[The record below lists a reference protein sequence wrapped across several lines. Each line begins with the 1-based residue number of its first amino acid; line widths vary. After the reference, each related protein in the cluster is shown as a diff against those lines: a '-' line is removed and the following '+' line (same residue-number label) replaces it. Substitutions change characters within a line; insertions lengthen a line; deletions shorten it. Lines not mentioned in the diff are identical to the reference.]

1 MKIAV
6 IGAGY
11 VGLVSGACL
20 AEFGFDVFCVD
31 QDVKRVDDLNA
42 GRIPIHEAGLDD
54 LVHSNARAGRLHFTT
69 DLKSAVAQ
77 AEAVFIAVSTPT
89 RRGDDAADLAYV
101 HKAASQ
107 IAEAL
112 DGYSVIITKS
122 TVPVGT
128 ARELKEQIRRLRPDA
143 EFDVAANPEFL
154 REGSAVEDFLHPD
167 RIVVGSESERAQET
181 LRKIYQ
187 PITMTGAPLIF
198 TDFESA
204 ELIKYAANGYL
215 AMRLAFVNQLADLCE
230 RVGGDIAV
238 VARGIG
244 HDKRIGHHYLQ
255 PGPGFG
261 GSCFPKDTRA
271 LAATARK
278 AGAPFSVIEAVVG
291 ANDQRKASLFQR
303 VTQALGGGIA
313 GKRIAIL
320 GLAFKAETDDLREA
334 PAIDLIP
341 ALTAAQASVVAYD
354 PVVRSN
360 GNRAFAAIKWAET
373 AYDAVK
379 DADAVIVLTEWNEFR
394 GLDLVRLA
402 ISMREPV
409 MIDLRNLYSIPD
421 IARTPFI
428 YHSLGRH
435 VLRPLS
441 NVPHAEVA
449 AKRASKRPSS

>member
-31 QDVKRVDDLNA
+31 HDAAKVDDLNA
-42 GRIPIHEAGLDD
+42 GRIPIHEPGLDS
-54 LVHSNARAGRLHFTT
+54 LVHANRRAGRLHFTG
-69 DLKSAVAQ
+69 DLKAAVSR

-101 HKAASQ
+101 HQAADQ
-107 IAEAL
+107 IAAAL
-112 DGYSVIITKS
+112 DGYSVVITKS

-128 ARELKEQIRRLRPDA
+128 ARKLKAQIKAARPEA

-154 REGSAVEDFLHPD
+154 REGSAVDDFLRPD
-167 RIVVGSESERAQET
+167 RIVVGSESKRAQET

-187 PITMTGAPLIF
+187 PITVSGAPLLF

-215 AMRLAFVNQLADLCE
+215 AMRLAFINQLADLCE
-230 RVGGDIAV
+230 KVGGDIAV
-238 VARGIG
+238 VAKGIG

-271 LAATARK
+271 LAATARE
-278 AGAPFSVIEAVVG
+278 AGVPFSLIEAVVG
-291 ANDQRKASLFQR
+291 ANDKRKAGLSAR
-303 VTQALGGGIA
+303 VAGMLGRTIA

-320 GLAFKAETDDLREA
+320 GLAFKADTDDLRDA
-334 PAIDLIP
+334 PALDLIP
-341 ALTAAQASVVAYD
+341 ALVAAQASVIAYD
-354 PVVRSN
+354 PVVRPN
-360 GNRAFAAIKWAET
+360 GTPAFAGIDWAKN
-373 AYDAVK
+373 AYDAAK
-379 DADAVIVLTEWNEFR
+379 AADAVIVLTEWNEFR
-394 GLDLVRLA
+394 GLDLKKLA
-402 ISMREPV
+402 ASMRAPV
-409 MIDLRNLYSIPD
+409 MIDLRNLYSTSD
-421 IARTPFI
+421 IAKTPFS
-428 YHSLGRH
+428 YHSIGRQ
-435 VLRPLS
+435 VITP
-441 NVPHAEVA
+441 A
-449 AKRASKRPSS
+449 AKAS

>member
-31 QDVKRVDDLNA
+31 QDAKRVDDLNA
-42 GRIPIHEAGLDD
+42 GRIPIHETGLDD
-54 LVHSNARAGRLHFTT
+54 LVHSNKRAGRLHFTT
-69 DLKSAVAQ
+69 DLKSAVAH

-112 DGYSVIITKS
+112 NGYSVVITKS

-128 ARELKEQIRRLRPDA
+128 ARKLKEQIGSLRPDV

-167 RIVVGSESERAQET
+167 RIVVGSESKRAQET

-230 RVGGDIAV
+230 KVGGDIAV
-238 VARGIG
+238 VAKGIG

-271 LAATARK
+271 LAATARD
-278 AGAPFSVIEAVVG
+278 AGAPFSVIEAVVT
-291 ANDQRKASLFQR
+291 ANEKRKSSLFQR
-303 VTQALGGGIA
+303 VTKALGSVA

-341 ALTAAQASVVAYD
+341 ALTAAQASIVAYD
-354 PVVRSN
+354 PVVRAN
-360 GNRAFAAIKWAET
+360 GNSAFAGIQWAET

-379 DADAVIVLTEWNEFR
+379 DAHAVILLTEWNEFR

-402 ISMREPV
+402 QSMREPV
-409 MIDLRNLYSIPD
+409 MIDLRNIYSTTD

-435 VLRPLS
+435 VLRPL
-441 NVPHAEVA
+441 
-449 AKRASKRPSS
+449 KTGRA

>member
-31 QDVKRVDDLNA
+31 QNVQRVSDLNA
-42 GRIPIHEAGLDD
+42 GRMPIHEAGLEA
-54 LVHSNARAGRLHFTT
+54 LVHANMRAGRLHFTK
-69 DLKSAVAQ
+69 DLKSAVSRAD
-77 AEAVFIAVSTPT
+77 AVFIAVSTPT

-101 HKAASQ
+101 FQAASE
-107 IAEAL
+107 IAAAL

-128 ARELKEQIRRLRPDA
+128 ARKLKAQIKALRPDA

-154 REGSAVEDFLHPD
+154 REGSAVDDFMRPD
-167 RIVVGSESERAQET
+167 RVVIGSESKRAQET

-187 PITMTGAPLIF
+187 PISMTGAPIIF

-215 AMRLAFVNQLADLCE
+215 AMRLAFINQLADLCE
-230 RVGGDIAV
+230 KVGGDIAV
-238 VARGIG
+238 VAKGIG

-271 LAATARK
+271 LAATARE
-278 AGAPFSVIEAVVG
+278 AQSPFSLIEAVVG
-291 ANDQRKASLFQR
+291 ANDKRKAGLFTR
-303 VTQALGGGIA
+303 VAQVLGGSVA
-313 GKRIAIL
+313 GKRVAIL
-320 GLAFKAETDDLREA
+320 GLAFKAETDDIRDA
-334 PAIDLIP
+334 PALDLIP
-341 ALTAAQASVVAYD
+341 ALSAAKASVVAYD
-354 PVVRSN
+354 PVVRAN
-360 GNRAFAAIKWAET
+360 GAFTGIDWAKT
-373 AYDAVK
+373 AYDAAQ

-394 GLDLVRLA
+394 GLNLEKLA
-402 ISMREPV
+402 SVMRVPV
-409 MIDLRNLYSIPD
+409 MIDLRNLYSTAD
-421 IARTPFI
+421 IAKTPFI
-428 YHSLGRH
+428 YHSIGRQAIKPA
-435 VLRPLS
+435 VS
-441 NVPHAEVA
+441 G
-449 AKRASKRPSS
+449 KKQ

>member
-31 QDVKRVDDLNA
+31 QDARRVDDLNA
-42 GRIPIHEAGLDD
+42 GRIPIHEAGLDLLID
-54 LVHSNARAGRLHFTT
+54 SNKRAGRLHFTT
-69 DLKSAVAQ
+69 NLKSAVSQ

-101 HKAASQ
+101 HKAAGQ

-128 ARELKEQIRRLRPDA
+128 ARKLKEQIRSLRPDA

-167 RIVVGSESERAQET
+167 RFVVGSESKRAQET

-230 RVGGDIAV
+230 KVGGDIAV
-238 VARGIG
+238 VAKGIG

-271 LAATARK
+271 LAATARE

-291 ANDQRKASLFQR
+291 ANDKRKGALFQR
-303 VTQALGGGIA
+303 VTRALGGDVA

-320 GLAFKAETDDLREA
+320 GLSFKAETDDLREA

-341 ALTAAQASVVAYD
+341 ALTSAHASIVAYD
-354 PVVRSN
+354 PVVRAD
-360 GNRAFAAIKWAET
+360 GNSAFAGIQWAET
-373 AYDAVK
+373 AYEAAK
-379 DADAVIVLTEWNEFR
+379 GADAIILLTEWNEFR

-402 ISMREPV
+402 RSMREPMMV
-409 MIDLRNLYSIPD
+409 DLRNLYSISE
-421 IARTPFI
+421 IAKTCFT

-435 VLRPLS
+435 VLRGVDGRQ
-441 NVPHAEVA
+441 NVRKISVA
-449 AKRASKRPSS
+449 

>member
-1 MKIAV
+1 
-6 IGAGY
+6 
-11 VGLVSGACL
+11 
-20 AEFGFDVFCVD
+20 VFCVD
-31 QDVKRVDDLNA
+31 QDVKRVEDLNA
-42 GRIPIHEAGLDD
+42 GRMPIHEAGLDD
-54 LVHSNARAGRLHFTT
+54 LVHSNSRAGRLHFTT

-112 DGYSVIITKS
+112 TGYSVVITKS

-128 ARELKEQIRRLRPDA
+128 ARKLKEQIRSLRPDA

-167 RIVVGSESERAQET
+167 RVVIGSESTRAQDT

-187 PITMTGAPLIF
+187 PITMTGAPLLF

-230 RVGGDIAV
+230 KVGGDIAV
-238 VARGIG
+238 VAKGIG

-271 LAATARK
+271 LAATARE
-278 AGAPFSVIEAVVG
+278 ANAPFSVIEAVVG
-291 ANDQRKASLFQR
+291 ANDKRKASLFQR
-303 VTQALGGGIA
+303 VTKALGGDAA
-313 GKRIAIL
+313 GKRIAVL

-341 ALTAAQASVVAYD
+341 ALIATKASVVAYD

-360 GNRAFAAIKWAET
+360 GHSAFAGVQWAQT
-373 AYDAVK
+373 AYDAAK
-379 DADAVIVLTEWNEFR
+379 GADAVILLTEWNEFR
-394 GLDLVRLA
+394 GLDLVKLA
-402 ISMREPV
+402 RSMREPV
-409 MIDLRNLYSIPD
+409 MIDLRNLYSIKE
-421 IARTPFI
+421 IAKTPFT

-435 VLRPLS
+435 VMRPLM
-441 NVPHAEVA
+441 AGKA
-449 AKRASKRPSS
+449 

>member
-31 QDVKRVDDLNA
+31 HDAKRIDDLNA
-42 GRIPIHEAGLDD
+42 GRMPIHEAGLDT
-54 LVHSNARAGRLHFTT
+54 LVHANKRAGRLHFTT

-101 HKAASQ
+101 HRAASQ

-112 DGYSVIITKS
+112 DGYSVVITKS

-128 ARELKEQIRRLRPDA
+128 ARKLKEQIRSVRPDV

-154 REGSAVEDFLHPD
+154 REGSAIEDFLHPD
-167 RIVVGSESERAQET
+167 RIVVGSESKRAQET

-187 PITMTGAPLIF
+187 PITMGGAPLIF

-230 RVGGDIAV
+230 KVGGDISIV
-238 VARGIG
+238 TKGIG

-271 LAATARK
+271 LAATARD
-278 AGAPFSVIEAVVG
+278 AGAAFSVIEAVVG
-291 ANDQRKASLFQR
+291 ANDKRKASLSQR
-303 VTQALGGGIA
+303 VTKALGGDIG

-341 ALTAAQASVVAYD
+341 ALTAARASVVAYD

-360 GNRAFAAIKWAET
+360 GNGAFAGIQWAKT

-379 DADAVIVLTEWNEFR
+379 DADALILLTEWNEFR

-402 ISMREPV
+402 HTMREPV
-409 MIDLRNLYSIPD
+409 MIDLRNLYSITE
-421 IARTPFI
+421 IAKTPFI

-441 NVPHAEVA
+441 RH
-449 AKRASKRPSS
+449 SSV

>member
-20 AEFGFDVFCVD
+20 AEFGFDVFSVD
-31 QDVKRVDDLNA
+31 HDAARVAELNA
-42 GRIPIHEAGLDD
+42 GRIPIHEAGLDT

-77 AEAVFIAVSTPT
+77 ADAVFIAVSTPT

-101 HKAASQ
+101 HQAAAE

-112 DGYSVIITKS
+112 TGYAVIITKS

-128 ARELKEQIRRLRPDA
+128 ARKLKEQIRALRPDA

-154 REGSAVEDFLHPD
+154 REGSAVDDFLRPD
-167 RIVVGSESERAQET
+167 RIVIGSESKRAQEI

-187 PITMTGAPLIF
+187 PITVSGAPLLF

-215 AMRLAFVNQLADLCE
+215 AMRLAFINQLADLCE
-230 RVGGDIAV
+230 KVGGDIAV
-238 VARGIG
+238 VAKGIG
-244 HDKRIGHHYLQ
+244 HDNRIGHHYLQ

-271 LAATARK
+271 LAATARE
-278 AGAPFSVIEAVVG
+278 AEAPFSLIEAVVG
-291 ANDQRKASLFQR
+291 ANDKRKASLFGR
-303 VTQALGGGIA
+303 VAKVLGGTVS
-313 GKRIAIL
+313 GKRVAIL
-320 GLAFKAETDDLREA
+320 GLAFKAETDDLRDA
-334 PAIDLIP
+334 PALDLIP
-341 ALTAAQASVVAYD
+341 ALKASGASVVAYD

-360 GNRAFAAIKWAET
+360 GNSAFAGIDWART
-373 AYDAVK
+373 AYDAAQG
-379 DADAVIVLTEWNEFR
+379 ADAVILLTEWNEFR

-402 ISMREPV
+402 KSMRQPV
-409 MIDLRNLYSIPD
+409 MIDLRNLYSIAD
-421 IARTPFI
+421 IAKTPFI
-428 YHSLGRH
+428 YHSLGRQTI
-435 VLRPLS
+435 RPLT
-441 NVPHAEVA
+441 AG
-449 AKRASKRPSS
+449 KAS

>member
-31 QDVKRVDDLNA
+31 QDVRRVEDLDA
-42 GRIPIHEAGLDD
+42 GRIPIHEAGLDA
-54 LVHSNARAGRLHFTT
+54 LVHANKQAGRLHFTT

-101 HKAASQ
+101 HQAASQ
-107 IAEAL
+107 IAQAL
-112 DGYSVIITKS
+112 DGYSVVVTKS

-128 ARELKEQIRRLRPDA
+128 ARRLKEQIRQARPDA

-167 RIVVGSESERAQET
+167 RIVIGSESERAQEV

-215 AMRLAFVNQLADLCE
+215 AMRLAFINQLADLCE
-230 RVGGDIAV
+230 KVGGDIAV
-238 VARGIG
+238 VAKGIG
-244 HDKRIGHHYLQ
+244 HDKRIGQHYLQ

-271 LAATARK
+271 LAATARE
-278 AGAPFSVIEAVVG
+278 AGAPLSLIEAVVG
-291 ANDQRKASLFQR
+291 ANDKRKGSLFAR
-303 VTQALGGGIA
+303 VGKALGGNVA

-320 GLAFKAETDDLREA
+320 GLSFKAETDDLRDA
-334 PAIDLIP
+334 PALDLIP
-341 ALTAAQASVVAYD
+341 ALAAAQAAVVAYD
-354 PVVRSN
+354 PVVRVN
-360 GNRAFAAIKWAET
+360 GNSAFAGIQWAKT
-373 AYDAVK
+373 AYEAAE
-379 DADAVIVLTEWNEFR
+379 DADAVILLTEWNEFR
-394 GLDLVRLA
+394 GLDLLKLA
-402 ISMREPV
+402 RNMREPV
-409 MIDLRNLYSIPD
+409 MIDLRNLYSIAD
-421 IARTPFI
+421 IAKTPFI

-435 VLRPLS
+435 VLRPLATGKS
-441 NVPHAEVA
+441 
-449 AKRASKRPSS
+449 

>member
-31 QDVKRVDDLNA
+31 QDKTRVAELNA
-42 GRIPIHEAGLDD
+42 GRIPIHEAGLDT
-54 LVHSNARAGRLHFTT
+54 LVHSNTRAGRLHFTT
-69 DLKSAVAQ
+69 DLPSAVSQ

-101 HKAASQ
+101 QQAASQ
-107 IAEAL
+107 IAQAL

-128 ARELKEQIRRLRPDA
+128 ARKLKAQIRELRPDA

-167 RIVVGSESERAQET
+167 RIIVGSESKRAQET

-187 PITMTGAPLIF
+187 PITMSGAPLIF

-215 AMRLAFVNQLADLCE
+215 AMRLAFINQLADLCE
-230 RVGGDIAV
+230 KVGGDIAV

-244 HDKRIGHHYLQ
+244 HDKRIGHHYLH

-271 LAATARK
+271 LAATARE
-278 AGAPFSVIEAVVG
+278 AAAPFSLIEAVVG
-291 ANDQRKASLFQR
+291 ANDKRKAALFAR
-303 VTQALGGGIA
+303 VAKALGGSVA

-320 GLAFKAETDDLREA
+320 GLAFKAETDDLRDA
-334 PAIDLIP
+334 PALDLIP
-341 ALTAAQASVVAYD
+341 ALTAAEASVVAYD

-360 GNRAFAAIKWAET
+360 GNSAFADIAWAKT
-373 AYDAVK
+373 AYDAAET
-379 DADAVIVLTEWNEFR
+379 ADAVIVLTEWNEFR
-394 GLDLVRLA
+394 GLDLVKLA
-402 ISMREPV
+402 RSMREPV
-409 MIDLRNLYSIPD
+409 MIDLRNLYSITD
-421 IARTPFI
+421 IAKTPFI
-428 YHSLGRH
+428 YHSLGRQ
-435 VLRPLS
+435 VLRPLMTGG
-441 NVPHAEVA
+441 A
-449 AKRASKRPSS
+449 